1 MIVMAL
7 MIAWAGFLL
16 LTVALVV
23 AVASAVGWAW
33 AFCIVD
39 VFYLATAG
47 LLAFLGRELSAI
59 GLAPKRTLRV
69 LEEDKVWLTGEARN
83 QLKRQWPQPR
93 VPGKPRRR
101 PAATTA

>member
-23 AVASAVGWAW
+23 AVASAVGWTW
-33 AFCIVD
+33 AFCIID

-47 LLAFLGRELSAI
+47 LLAFLACRELSAI
-59 GLAPKRTLRV
+59 GLAPKRTLRI
-69 LEEDKVWLTGEARN
+69 LGEDKVWLTGEARN
-83 QLKRQWPQPR
+83 QLKRQWPQP
-93 VPGKPRRR
+93 
-101 PAATTA
+101 